1 MINFCKAIYYPF
13 VSDKKLSKVNFFRK
27 KFAKERLDLFHEIFA
42 FENQDGPTFQA
53 KKLTRLSK
61 KWKNGTTS
69 SSKNQ
74 CFFPKFSKNSI

>member
-1 MINFCKAIYYPF
+1 LFLI
-13 VSDKKLSKVNFFRK
+13 KKLSKVN
-27 KFAKERLDLFHEIFA
+27 FAKERLDLFHEIFA